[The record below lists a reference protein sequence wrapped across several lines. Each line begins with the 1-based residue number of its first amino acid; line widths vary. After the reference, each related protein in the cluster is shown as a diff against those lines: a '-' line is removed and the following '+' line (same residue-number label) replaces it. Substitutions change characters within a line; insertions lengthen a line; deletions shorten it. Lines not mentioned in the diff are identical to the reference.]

1 MLWYNYDEIHSAPC
15 LVLSTARQ
23 YRLWLAI
30 QQWWKDYVILS
41 TLAGSSAVASA
52 AVWMAPEKTAPRSP
66 PDILLNS
73 EPLIDVAALET
84 LPPPPEGW
92 FRAHLRPE
100 LMTMGGALGAFT
112 GFFTKKV
119 GKMVAFIIGGGFVLL
134 QFLAHAGF
142 ITISWSNVQK
152 SFNRKLNTDANGQ
165 VPPSTVVVIFKRLLR
180 WLTADI
186 PFTGGFIAGFWI
198 GFRFG

>member
-1 MLWYNYDEIHSAPC
+1 
-15 LVLSTARQ
+15 
-23 YRLWLAI
+23 
-30 QQWWKDYVILS
+30 
-41 TLAGSSAVASA
+41 
-52 AVWMAPEKTAPRSP
+52 
-66 PDILLNS
+66 
-73 EPLIDVAALET
+73 
-84 LPPPPEGW
+84 
-92 FRAHLRPE
+92 
-100 LMTMGGALGAFT
+100 MTMGGALGAFT